1 MKMSHIS
8 KMSLPQFNF
17 ILLGKSGSGKSAS
30 GNTIL
35 GQTAFTSKKSPTSVT
50 KHVQMEHGTVSG
62 LPVTVYDTPGFCNT
76 ELSDDQVIQECQ
88 KVFSS
93 CESES
98 DICTYLLVI
107 RADRFT
113 EEDLKAVQKTELL
126 LGPQRLEKTWIL
138 FTGGDELEEEEQTIE
153 NFIINTESLMEL
165 MKRYSYRHHVF
176 NNKMSCKKTKSDQ
189 AKDLLNKIVKKYIK
203 SAPHRKRTR
212 PQNTNS
218 SSDLRIVLL
227 GKTGWG
233 KSSTGNTI
241 LGEEKFRSELSLN
254 SITRKSEA
262 QHGLVEDR
270 KVCVVDT
277 PGFFDTDVD
286 PVETTCEIRKSMSL
300 SSPGPHAFLIVLPL
314 NIRFTEQEKHII
326 QQIEALFGDEVRKYA
341 MVLFTHGDQ
350 LKRVNVETFIKKN
363 KALSDLV
370 QQCGGGY
377 HVFNNKELTNREQVS
392 ELLQKID
399 RMVERNGG
407 TCYSNQMFEE
417 ADSST
422 TNYWKWIIVIL
433 AMGVGAC
440 VGACVGGWGGG
451 WVGARVGAAIGCVG
465 GGAIGYYLS
474 KSVQWQVYGQF
485 TSMRRPTSVTKHV
498 QMEHGTVSGLP
509 VTVYDTPGFC
519 NTELSDDQVIQ
530 ECQKVFSS
538 CESESDICT
547 YLLVIRADRFTEE
560 QQEAVQK
567 TELLLGPQRLEKT
580 WILFTGGDELEEEEQ
595 TIENFIIN
603 TESLMEL
610 MKRYSYRHHVF
621 NNKMSCKKTKSDQA
635 KDLLNKIV
643 KKYIKSAPHR
653 KRTRPQN
660 TNSSSDLR
668 IVLLGK
674 TGWGKSST
682 GNTILGEEKF
692 RSELSLNSIT
702 RKSEAQHG
710 LVEDRKVC
718 VVDTPGFF
726 DTDVDPVETTCEIRK
741 SMSLSSPGP
750 HAFLIVLPLNIRFTE
765 QEKHIIQQIEA
776 LFGDEVRKYAM
787 VLFTHGDQLKRVNVE
802 TFIKKNKALS
812 DLVQQCGGGYHVF
825 NNKELTNREQVSE
838 LLQKIDRMVE
848 RNGGT
853 CYSNQMFEEADSST
867 TNYWKWII
875 VILAMGVGACV
886 GACVGGWV
894 GARVGAWVGG
904 AIGGVGGGAIGY
916 YLSK

>member
-1 MKMSHIS
+1 MSHS
-8 KMSLPQFNF
+8 VGKHEREQEPSGRHSPDGDRPNMSTLRMV
-17 ILLGKSGSGKSAS
+17 LVGKTGAGKSSS

-35 GQTAFTSKKSPTSVT
+35 GRKVFIAAKSGSSITKVCWKETGDVAGRELVLVDTPGLFDTELSEKALKQEISKCINMMAPGPHAIILVISLGPFTEEERLSVEKIRALFGEEAD
-50 KHVQMEHGTVSG
+50 KHTMILFTHGDDLSCMIKEYLRSANEPLKDLIRRCGQRYHVFNNKDVQDRTQVVEFLEKVDSMILMEHGTVSG

-88 KVFSS
+88 KAFSS

-286 PVETTCEIRKSMSL
+286 PVVTTCEIRKSMSL

-474 KSVQWQVYGQF
+474 K
-485 TSMRRPTSVTKHV
+485 
-498 QMEHGTVSGLP
+498 
-509 VTVYDTPGFC
+509 
-519 NTELSDDQVIQ
+519 
-530 ECQKVFSS
+530 
-538 CESESDICT
+538 
-547 YLLVIRADRFTEE
+547 
-560 QQEAVQK
+560 
-567 TELLLGPQRLEKT
+567 
-580 WILFTGGDELEEEEQ
+580 
-595 TIENFIIN
+595 
-603 TESLMEL
+603 
-610 MKRYSYRHHVF
+610 
-621 NNKMSCKKTKSDQA
+621 
-635 KDLLNKIV
+635 
-643 KKYIKSAPHR
+643 
-653 KRTRPQN
+653 
-660 TNSSSDLR
+660 
-668 IVLLGK
+668 
-674 TGWGKSST
+674 
-682 GNTILGEEKF
+682 
-692 RSELSLNSIT
+692 
-702 RKSEAQHG
+702 
-710 LVEDRKVC
+710 
-718 VVDTPGFF
+718 
-726 DTDVDPVETTCEIRK
+726 
-741 SMSLSSPGP
+741 
-750 HAFLIVLPLNIRFTE
+750 
-765 QEKHIIQQIEA
+765 
-776 LFGDEVRKYAM
+776 
-787 VLFTHGDQLKRVNVE
+787 
-802 TFIKKNKALS
+802 
-812 DLVQQCGGGYHVF
+812 
-825 NNKELTNREQVSE
+825 
-838 LLQKIDRMVE
+838 
-848 RNGGT
+848 
-853 CYSNQMFEEADSST
+853 
-867 TNYWKWII
+867 
-875 VILAMGVGACV
+875 
-886 GACVGGWV
+886 
-894 GARVGAWVGG
+894 
-904 AIGGVGGGAIGY
+904 
-916 YLSK
+916 